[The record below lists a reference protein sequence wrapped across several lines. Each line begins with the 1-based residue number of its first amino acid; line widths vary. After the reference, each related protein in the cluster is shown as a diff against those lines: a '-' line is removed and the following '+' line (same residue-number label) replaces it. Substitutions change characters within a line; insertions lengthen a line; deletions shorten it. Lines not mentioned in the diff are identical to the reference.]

1 MDKVY
6 CLQSDKGKSFHKMVL
21 GQLYAQMEKS
31 ISHHYPK
38 SVSNGS
44 WSLNKNSNKTIC
56 RIDYTKISFWTIVI
70 CNKMCMFHKQ
80 NGERV
85 YPIIT
90 LLLICFVIIPLGMWL
105 WNSLSQSMKI
115 FQNPHPGKF
124 PLSVTGDLPK
134 GRTCSVMNI
143 TFPEWVCSVYHF
155 YIIM

>member
-1 MDKVY
+1 MWAMDKVY
-6 CLQSDKGKSFHKMVL
+6 SLQSDKGKSFHKMVL
-21 GQLYAQMEKS
+21 GQLYAQIEKS

-105 WNSLSQSMKI
+105 RNSLSQMLWTLPSQSGCVLCI
-115 FQNPHPGKF
+115 ISTSSCN
-124 PLSVTGDLPK
+124 LGDLFA
-134 GRTCSVMNI
+134 N
-143 TFPEWVCSVYHF
+143 Y
-155 YIIM
+155 